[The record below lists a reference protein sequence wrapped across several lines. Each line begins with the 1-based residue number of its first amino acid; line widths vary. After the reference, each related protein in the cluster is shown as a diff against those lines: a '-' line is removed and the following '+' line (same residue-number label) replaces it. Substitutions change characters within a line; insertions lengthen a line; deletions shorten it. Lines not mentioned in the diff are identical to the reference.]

1 MLRRN
6 PTRIELKEDDMQEY
20 EELKKQ
26 KQALSG
32 KPPQPLQPKKLTAE
46 ERIGIKK

>member
-6 PTRIELKEDDMQEY
+6 PTKIELKEDDIQEY
-20 EELKKQ
+20 EDLKKN
-26 KQALSG
+26 KQAQSG
-32 KPPQPLQPKKLTAE
+32 RPPQPLQPKKLTTE

>member
-32 KPPQPLQPKKLTAE
+32 KPQPLQPKKLTTE